1 MEAEFVSGSC
11 PLAGFPFTLFAVIQ
25 IGFHFIV
32 IKLLNVK
39 IVLPTVLHFLLYCNV
54 ELHYVV

>member
-39 IVLPTVLHFLLYCNV
+39 IVLPTVLHFLYCTV
-54 ELHYVV
+54 MLCE